1 MPNGNSYNP
10 FILRP
15 TSVRGN
21 TTNGVP
27 EGTVLAAERA
37 ILRIARFHFRLGR
50 NPTLTGCPKAPPA
63 RREGSS
69 VRLVINSFTDRG
81 NSVACFTT
89 RSSTALR
96 GRRPRARGGASD
108 TAYRLFSFPFEAK
121 PHSDGVPEGTVLA
134 AERAILRIACSRFR
148 LGRNPILTEC
158 PKAPCSRRSGRYCV
172 SLVFISAWGG
182 TPL

>member
-21 TTNGVP
+21 P
-27 EGTVLAAERA
+27 
-37 ILRIARFHFRLGR
+37 I
-50 NPTLTGCPKAPPA
+50 LTGCPKAPPA

-134 AERAILRIACSRFR
+134 AERAILRIARFHFR
-148 LGRNPILTEC
+148 LGRNPTMTEC
-158 PKAPCSRRSGRYCV
+158 PEAPTTYYDGCEPDRICLSAAPVRFHTQRGR
-172 SLVFISAWGG
+172 LPAA
-182 TPL
+182 

>member
-21 TTNGVP
+21 TILTECPEAPCSRWSVRYCVP
-27 EGTVLAAERA
+27 LMLLETSLS
-37 ILRIARFHFRLGR
+37 
-50 NPTLTGCPKAPPA
+50 GCPEAPCS
-63 RREGSS
+63 RRSG
-69 VRLVINSFTDRG
+69 RYFTDRG

-134 AERAILRIACSRFR
+134 AERAILRIARFHFR
-148 LGRNPILTEC
+148 LGRNPTLTEC
-158 PKAPCSRRSGRYCV
+158 PEAPTTYYDGCGPDRIC
-172 SLVFISAWGG
+172 LSAAPVRFH
-182 TPL
+182 TQRVRLPAA

>member
-21 TTNGVP
+21 TILTECP
-27 EGTVLAAERA
+27 E
-37 ILRIARFHFRLGR
+37 
-50 NPTLTGCPKAPPA
+50 APPA

-96 GRRPRARGGASD
+96 GRRPRARGGAGD
-108 TAYRLFSFPFEAK
+108 TAYRSFSFPLGAE
-121 PHSDGVPEGTVLA
+121 PHSDGVPGGTVLA
-134 AERAILRIACSRFR
+134 AEQAMLRIAC
-148 LGRNPILTEC
+148 LLKNPTPTEC
-158 PKAPCSRRSGRYCV
+158 PEAPTTYYDGCGPDRIC
-172 SLVFISAWGG
+172 LSAAPVRFH
-182 TPL
+182 TQRVRLPAA